1 MSASRCSNPVQ
12 ILFNVRRE
20 EIAPVLIAA
29 LFFFCVMAALM
40 VLRPARDALGMEHGM
55 ESMRR
60 LIIVTAVATLAMYPL
75 FGLLVGRL
83 KRLQLVG
90 TTYGFFALSLAGFW
104 ALMTFAPLAIGHV
117 SGQAFYVWFNV
128 FNLFVTMVFWALL
141 TERFTNDQS
150 KRFFSLISIGGTLGA
165 IFGPWL
171 SSLLAQSLGTPSLLL
186 VAGGL
191 LLLGLLAAWLLLW
204 TAPGRATGIGISTSA
219 RADEA
224 AERIGGDAFAGI
236 RSVFRTP
243 YLSGIATYVM
253 LMAVM
258 ATFVYFTRLQ
268 MVAAIAVE
276 IDTRTAILA
285 RIDMWTHVAV
295 LALQLTFAG
304 PIIRRFGL
312 GIVLAILPVATAIGF
327 IGLAVHG
334 SFAVL
339 VLLEAATRAVQR
351 GITQPAREALF
362 TVIDRED
369 KYRAKAFID
378 TSVYRGGDMVGS
390 QAEGALGRLGLA
402 MGGLVNVVL
411 PVALVWVLLALWLGR
426 AQVLRA
432 ARLPASAAP
441 GGFDGAQDD
450 SIRLQAH
457 SLALHDGKAAIHVD
471 QAPSASGMTA
481 VREQQSE
488 QGQMAIQR
496 R

>member
-1 MSASRCSNPVQ
+1 MSASRSNPLQ

-20 EIAPVLIAA
+20 EIAPVLTAA

-40 VLRPARDALGMEHGM
+40 VLRPARDALGMEHGID
-55 ESMRR
+55 SMRG

-90 TTYGFFALSLAGFW
+90 TTYGFFALTLAGFW
-104 ALMTFAPLAIGHV
+104 GLMTFAPSAIGRL

-141 TERFTNDQS
+141 TERFTSDQS
-150 KRFFSLISIGGTLGA
+150 KRFFALISIGGTLGA

-186 VAGGL
+186 VAGGF
-191 LLLGLLAAWLLLW
+191 LLLGLLTAWLLW
-204 TAPGRATGIGISTSA
+204 MVPGRATSVGISMSA
-219 RADEA
+219 PADEA
-224 AERIGGDAFAGI
+224 AERIGRNAFAGI

-243 YLSGIATYVM
+243 YLSGIAIYVM

-285 RIDMWTHVAV
+285 RIDMWTHVTV

-312 GIVLAILPVATAIGF
+312 GIVLAILPVVTAIGF
-327 IGLAVHG
+327 IGLAIHG
-334 SFAVL
+334 SFVVL

-390 QAEGALGRLGLA
+390 QAEGVLGRLGLA

-411 PVALVWVLLALWLGR
+411 PFALVWILLALWLGR

-441 GGFDGAQDD
+441 AGFDGPQDD
-450 SIRLQAH
+450 SIRPQGRT
-457 SLALHDGKAAIHVD
+457 SPMNDGKTAIHIGR
-471 QAPSASGMTA
+471 APGEKGMTA
-481 VREQQSE
+481 VQEHQAE
-488 QGQMAIQR
+488 QGQMAFQR
-496 R
+496 H